1 MKIIQGYRAG
11 KWGRHSLNPGVL
23 SSESMYVILPFA
35 ALPELFVYFI
45 SYLTKYIKAYKEDL
59 PYTLCCILIIF
70 LNSKNKSK
78 M

>member
-23 SSESMYVILPFA
+23 TSESMYVILPFA

-45 SYLTKYIKAYKEDL
+45 SYLTKYIKAYKDL

>member
-11 KWGRHSLNPGVL
+11 KWGSHSLNPGVL
-23 SSESMYVILPFA
+23 TSESMYVILLFA

-59 PYTLCCILIIF
+59 PYTSFKCNFEATACV
-70 LNSKNKSK
+70 
-78 M
+78 